1 MKTSLLTAM
10 ILAAAVAAPAVAQ
23 EEDEGDITQVFYLEV
38 TPGHRDQFDAGW
50 KAYWD
55 CYRENGGT
63 RTWAAWVPVSGK
75 LGAVMF
81 RSSGHN
87 WADFDEE
94 NTAGMAC
101 GEVFG
106 DLIRPHFGDAYSD
119 FRETLRD
126 VSRDTEDPVNLVMGI
141 DFDVSNYGAAMEII
155 SAWHEALEAADWGKY
170 VWVRRVTSSRGWDLA
185 LVLLNENFADMA
197 PGDKSFRDIQIAHHG
212 EEKAAELGA
221 KWRETV
227 KRSRSRMFRRN
238 ETLSYSPEKD

>member
-10 ILAAAVAAPAVAQ
+10 ILAAAVAAPTIAQ
-23 EEDEGDITQVFYLEV
+23 EEDEGNITQVYYLEV
-38 TPGHRDQFDAGW
+38 KPGHRDQFDAGW
-50 KAYWD
+50 KAYWE
-55 CYRENGGT
+55 CYRENGGS

-75 LGAVMF
+75 LGGVMF

-101 GEVFG
+101 DEVFG
-106 DLIRPHFGDAYSD
+106 NLLRPHFEDVYSGFD
-119 FRETLRD
+119 ETLPD
-126 VSRDTEDPVNLVMGI
+126 VSRDTEDPVNVVLAL

-155 SAWHEALEAADWGKY
+155 AAWHEALEAADWGKY

-197 PGDKSFRDIQIAHHG
+197 PGDKSFREIQIAHHG